1 MEPVMDATCHLLQ
14 IHDRRCRHH
23 THTDVRLRPTTAT
36 ERKVKSNL
44 IECETAD
51 KMDFDL
57 ESFMSEVSQV
67 LRHSSPR
74 PTAGKRPSDDRST
87 TDDGE
92 SQDMDSSN
100 ESDENPIYSA
110 AKRRRLDFTRRDSF
124 QTDPS
129 VSSDDDDDVASFQ
142 ANDVSNDEMPS
153 YFHPSLDMTTALVS
167 AEPRLP
173 PNLHSVGP
181 EVPADGTI
189 DAMLMY
195 KERLD
200 LVPNLYTYTVKS
212 CLLPIR
218 RVQTALVTLYFH
230 HIHPMFPVVDEYHIT
245 ELHRKY
251 RGKEELMDPC
261 DFTIYH
267 AIMVAGFAHL
277 SEAQAR
283 YWSQP
288 AIDPVILTQISL
300 ILSLWSPGWIGPQNN
315 SYWLDQ
321 AFKHASAGKLWE
333 PQPSTRHCRRRLL
346 WWCCLIRDRVL
357 ALGMRRPHRLH
368 RAPLD
373 DEVISQSDF
382 GLEAKY
388 PSYTDRKSKSVA
400 VLAFIWFCKLSKIM
414 EAIAVAQRRNKFSR
428 DWDGESAAIT
438 AIELDEVNKLDVG
451 LKCWLEE
458 FEDAVAEATRE
469 DVDQI
474 VWVPISTLR
483 IMVHSLRAG
492 LYQPYLHLPISHPSL
507 SGPGIDPLQRMKD
520 GARQVAMSV
529 SDVMQNKK
537 SDAIPT
543 WLVAW
548 VTLPVAVYH
557 VNNRIRTN
565 TPPDQILMPFLAQLV
580 RRSSG
585 AQMLLMTVR
594 TATRDQIEKIARAE
608 YDSEREGEAG
618 ARAGG
623 VGVGVGG
630 AGGGGGGG
638 GGGGSG
644 GGSGGGYKGFQF
656 VHSRFSEVKVTR
668 STEARLLACV
678 TRAVD
683 EALEANGSLGVG
695 EEG

>member
-1 MEPVMDATCHLLQ
+1 
-14 IHDRRCRHH
+14 
-23 THTDVRLRPTTAT
+23 
-36 ERKVKSNL
+36 
-44 IECETAD
+44 
-51 KMDFDL
+51 MDFDL
-57 ESFMSEVSQV
+57 ESFMSEVSEV
-67 LRHSSPR
+67 LRHSSPH
-74 PTAGKRPSDDRST
+74 PTAGKRINDHNT
-87 TDDGE
+87 TEDGE
-92 SQDMDSSN
+92 SQYIDSSN
-100 ESDENPIYSA
+100 EPEDNPIYPA
-110 AKRRRLDFTRRDSF
+110 AKRRRLDFSRRESL
-124 QTDPS
+124 PCGYS
-129 VSSDDDDDVASFQ
+129 VSSEDDIASVEADEEPEDD
-142 ANDVSNDEMPS
+142 MPS
-153 YFHPSLDMTTALVS
+153 FFHPSLDMTTALVS

-173 PNLHSVGP
+173 PNLQLVGP
-181 EVPADGTI
+181 EVPANDNI
-189 DAMLMY
+189 DACLMY

-200 LVPNLYTYTVKS
+200 LVPNFYTYTVKS

-218 RVQTALVTLYFH
+218 RIQNALVSLYFH

-251 RGKEELMDPC
+251 KGKEELMDPS
-261 DFTIYH
+261 DFIVYH

-277 SEAQAR
+277 SEAQVCNTPYRSVLEGQEAQVEQLKAR

-288 AIDPVILTQISL
+288 ATNPVILTQISL

-321 AFKHASAGKLWE
+321 AFKYAIAVKLWE
-333 PQPSTRHCRRRLL
+333 PRPSPSHSRRRLL

-368 RAPLD
+368 KAPID
-373 DEVISQSDF
+373 DAVVSETDF

-388 PSYTDRKSKSVA
+388 PSYTGKKSKSVA
-400 VLAFIWFCKLSKIM
+400 ILAFVWFCKLSKIM
-414 EAIAVAQRRNKFSR
+414 EAIAVTQRRNKFAR
-428 DWDGESAAIT
+428 DWNGESDGISVE
-438 AIELDEVNKLDVG
+438 ELEEVNGLDLD
-451 LKCWLEE
+451 LKGWLEE
-458 FEDAVAEATRE
+458 FEDTVAEATKE
-469 DVDQI
+469 DIDQI

-492 LYQPYLHLPISHPSL
+492 LYQPYLHLPISHSSL

-557 VNNRIRTN
+557 VKTRLNTNN
-565 TPPDQILMPFLAQLV
+565 PPDQILMPFLAQLV

-608 YDSEREGEAG
+608 YASGTASSRSSGNDI
-618 ARAGG
+618 
-623 VGVGVGG
+623 
-630 AGGGGGGG
+630 
-638 GGGGSG
+638 GGGS
-644 GGSGGGYKGFQF
+644 KGFQF
-656 VHSRFSEVKVTR
+656 VHSSFSEVKVTR
-668 STEARLLACV
+668 STEAKLLACV

-683 EALEANGSLGVG
+683 EALEANGSLGSLEGG
-695 EEG
+695 E